1 MQKRVFGTH
10 LLTIAV
16 VAILA
21 PQSILAPNSAIGQES
36 EKGKNPQV
44 ELETTMGNFVI
55 ELNQE
60 KAPKT
65 VANFLQYVKDGHYKD
80 TVFHRVIADFM
91 IQGGGM
97 DADLKEKETR
107 PPVVNE
113 AGNGLSNKKYTVAMA
128 RTSDPNSATSQFF
141 VNVADN
147 GYLDR
152 NNAQN
157 QAGYTVFGKVV
168 KGMDVVDQI
177 GKVETRT
184 VAARGLMRDVP
195 AKTITIK
202 EARLLKN

>member
-1 MQKRVFGTH
+1 MKLATFETNKGT
-10 LLTIAV
+10 IR
-16 VAILA
+16 
-21 PQSILAPNSAIGQES
+21 
-36 EKGKNPQV
+36 
-44 ELETTMGNFVI
+44 I
-55 ELNQE
+55 ELFDD
-60 KAPKT
+60 KTPKT
-65 VANFLQYVKDGHYKD
+65 VENFETLCGKEYYDGL
-80 TVFHRVIADFM
+80 TFHRVIPDFM

>member
-21 PQSILAPNSAIGQES
+21 TQSILAPNSAIGQES

>member
-1 MQKRVFGTH
+1 MQNRVFGTH

-16 VAILA
+16 A
-21 PQSILAPNSAIGQES
+21 SILATNSILTPNSAFGQES

-97 DADLKEKETR
+97 DAKLQEKETR

-128 RTSDPNSATSQFF
+128 RTADPNSATSQFF
-141 VNVADN
+141 VNVSDN
-147 GYLDR
+147 TYLDR

-157 QAGYTVFGKVV
+157 QPGYTVFGKVV

-177 GKVETRT
+177 GKAETRT
-184 VAARGLMRDVP
+184 VASGALMRDVP